1 MMKERLLVI
10 VGPTAVGKTEIS
22 IELAKQFTGEII
34 SGDSMQIYR
43 GLDIGTAKVT
53 EEEMEGIPHYMVD
66 IKEPNEPF
74 SVSDFQKEARQIISH
89 IHCKQRLPILV
100 GGTGLYIQAITHDYQ
115 FTSFKA
121 DPIFRAKMEDY
132 AEQYGNHALHDK
144 LHIIDASSYKNIHPN
159 NRRRVIRALEVHHVT
174 GEPFSKRRTQQH
186 IDPIYDTLLIGLTMD
201 REELYDRINRRV
213 DDMIEE
219 GLIEEAAQLYRQGI
233 KNSQAI
239 QAIGYKELFLFFD
252 GTLSKHEAIE
262 LLKRNSRR
270 YAKRQLTWFKNK
282 MDVTWFNMTN
292 HSSEKKQ
299 KIIEYVAGK
308 FY

>member
-1 MMKERLLVI
+1 M
-10 VGPTAVGKTEIS
+10 
-22 IELAKQFTGEII
+22 
-34 SGDSMQIYR
+34 
-43 GLDIGTAKVT
+43 LDIKD
-53 EEEMEGIPHYMVD
+53 PH
-66 IKEPNEPF
+66 EPF
-74 SVSDFQKEARQIISH
+74 SVSDFQSEARKIISH
-89 IHCKQRLPILV
+89 IHRNKKLPILV

-115 FTSFKA
+115 FTNFKA

-132 AEQYGNHALHDK
+132 AEQFGNHALHEK
-144 LHIIDASSYKNIHPN
+144 LRTIDSDSYKNIHPN

-174 GEPFSKRRTQQH
+174 GKPFSKRQTQQH
-186 IDPIYDTLLIGLTMD
+186 SDPIYDTLLIGLTID

-213 DDMIEE
+213 DKMIEE
-219 GLIEEAAQLYRQGI
+219 GLIEEVNQLYRKGI

-282 MDVTWFNMTN
+282 MNVTWFNMTN
-292 HSSEKKQ
+292 SPTEKKQ